1 MVRNMET
8 TTKETTITTMD
19 TKATNIQTMEW
30 NIQMKE
36 APSTTTIIIIT
47 MTTIKM
53 PMIIITKT
61 KITQKPICLVIKTR
75 LTNIEIQFFKAE
87 KLFSY
92 LILLIYS
99 FNILRNISS
108 FWYGPITARF
118 SPLLRNISFATSWTS
133 AALTFL
139 IVSIIFS
146 GGKNFLVRISWP
158 P

>member
-1 MVRNMET
+1 MVRNMDT

-53 PMIIITKT
+53 LMIIITKT

-99 FNILRNISS
+99 FNI
-108 FWYGPITARF
+108 
-118 SPLLRNISFATSWTS
+118 
-133 AALTFL
+133 
-139 IVSIIFS
+139 
-146 GGKNFLVRISWP
+146 
-158 P
+158 